1 MDHKRVNATANY
13 LSGLELGAMV
23 MKMAMEA
30 LTNLTDNTEEHA
42 EHMLGVIDYV
52 SVVGVMIDIII
63 KDQDTRKTAKTTSKT
78 TALSIR
84 VASGDEEWM
93 RQIRKARALRRALE
107 AMQRNELKRD
117 ENTYDLYQKRYGDA
131 LGYVLN
137 LLKDAAIESAI
148 R

>member
-63 KDQDTRKTAKTTSKT
+63 KDQDPRKTAKTTSKT
-78 TALSIR
+78 TALAIR